1 MNVSQRRLMLCN
13 NDSVGWL
20 NCSLRRDY
28 RISTNENI
36 LCIIIINIITKIIMR
51 HVINELLRRTCF
63 FILDMNMDISSF
75 SNFCSSM
82 QKNIGIAKIGYIF
95 HILTFF
101 ICYWIDSVTSFRYEW
116 KSMQNNTIE
125 RCINIHGWHNIYIS
139 QWIKFNISWLFLFFD
154 FWQHYNKKSMFR
166 SLCCTHFNWI
176 NAEYLIIIL
185 HQSLLSISCL

>member
-51 HVINELLRRTCF
+51 HIINELLRRTCF
-63 FILDMNMDISSF
+63 FILDINMDISSF
-75 SNFCSSM
+75 SNFCTSM
-82 QKNIGIAKIGYIF
+82 QENIGIAKIGYIF

-101 ICYWIDSVTSFRYEW
+101 ICYLIDSVTSFRYEW

-125 RCINIHGWHNIYIS
+125 QCVKIYAWHNIYIS
-139 QWIKFNISWLFLFFD
+139 QWLKHTVSWFFL
-154 FWQHYNKKSMFR
+154 
-166 SLCCTHFNWI
+166 
-176 NAEYLIIIL
+176 
-185 HQSLLSISCL
+185 

>member
-1 MNVSQRRLMLCN
+1 MTQLFVKTGLQNFNKWKYIVYHNHQHYN
-13 NDSVGWL
+13 K
-20 NCSLRRDY
+20 DY
-28 RISTNENI
+28 NEAYNKRVITTNI
-36 LCIIIINIITKIIMR
+36 FLHIR
-51 HVINELLRRTCF
+51 HKHGYFEF
-63 FILDMNMDISSF
+63 FEF
-75 SNFCSSM
+75 FSSM
-82 QKNIGIAKIGYIF
+82 QENIGISKIGYIF

-101 ICYWIDSVTSFRYEW
+101 ICYLIDSVTSFRYEW

-166 SLCCTHFNWI
+166 SLCCTHLNWI